1 METELAAA
9 EKQLVESDH
18 LADAMAGTTDVAE
31 LLRLGKN
38 RIDCTLESARLFSQ
52 NGEYGKAAISYLSCA
67 GVTMLLASRGVLS
80 FEHLAHFESIMKN
93 IDMAYTA
100 FQKAGHL
107 RVTIH
112 GLMIIKQYLGLV
124 YALCTSTAE
133 KEKVEDALVKY
144 AKAIVYNLGLLH
156 RLEQD
161 GLKIME
167 ESAKLHMAAAAL
179 DNKAASAD
187 LLEASAKLYDLS
199 FDSLLIT
206 GNYRLL
212 GDAMDLAVDTTGT
225 DSAAAAGDNAPI
237 KYDTTKAVVTTAMD
251 NQIKNGTSTSATV
264 SACPGCRA
272 EYAADDLFC
281 SNCGFDLK
289 MTTMLCPLCEKPVK
303 PDDVFCANCGSKL
316 KPDMHGN

>member
-1 METELAAA
+1 MEIDLAAA
-9 EKQLVESDH
+9 EKQLVESDR
-18 LADAMAGTTDVAE
+18 LADAMAGTADVAE

-67 GVTMLLASRGVLS
+67 GVTMMLISRKVLS
-80 FEHLAHFESIMKN
+80 FEQLAHFESIMKN
-93 IDMAYTA
+93 IDMAHTA
-100 FQKAGHL
+100 FQRAGNI

-124 YALCTSTAE
+124 YALCISAAE
-133 KEKVEDALVKY
+133 KDKVEDALVKY
-144 AKAIVYNLGLLH
+144 AKALVYNLGLLY

-161 GLKIME
+161 GLKMME
-167 ESAKLHMAAAAL
+167 ESAKLHLAATVL

-187 LLEASAKLYDLS
+187 LFKASAKLYDLS
-199 FDSLLIT
+199 VDSLLIT

-212 GDAMDLAVDTTGT
+212 GDAMDLARDSTDT
-225 DSAAAAGDNAPI
+225 DSTAAAGDNAPI
-237 KYDTTKAVVTTAMD
+237 KYDTTKAIVATAMN

-272 EYAADDLFC
+272 EYASDDLFC

-289 MTTMLCPLCEKPVK
+289 MTTILCPLCEKPVK
-303 PDDVFCANCGSKL
+303 SDDLFCANCGNKI
-316 KPDMHGN
+316 